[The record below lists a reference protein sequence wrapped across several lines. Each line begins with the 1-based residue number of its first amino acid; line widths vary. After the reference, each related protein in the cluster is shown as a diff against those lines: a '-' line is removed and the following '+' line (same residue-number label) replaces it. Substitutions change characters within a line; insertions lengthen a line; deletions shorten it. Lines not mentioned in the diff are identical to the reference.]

1 MKKMMLAILAVQF
14 AASIPAF
21 GATLYVT
28 PTGAG
33 NKDGSDWANA
43 FAGIQAAVDAVDA
56 AVAADPDYA
65 IPVIQVADG
74 TYTRVVVTNDLAL
87 DVRSVNGAAST
98 VIDGYGTLIFDHAT
112 DPQRFYRLK
121 AE

>member
-1 MKKMMLAILAVQF
+1 MKKVMLATLAVLF

-43 FAGIQAAVDAVDA
+43 FAGIQAAVDVATA
-56 AVAADPDYA
+56 AYA
-65 IPVIQVADG
+65 ADG
-74 TYTRVVVTNDLAL
+74 TLHDILVGDGTYSRVVVSRDPCESAGVALSAFLA
-87 DVRSVNGAAST
+87 R
-98 VIDGYGTLIFDHAT
+98 
-112 DPQRFYRLK
+112 
-121 AE
+121 